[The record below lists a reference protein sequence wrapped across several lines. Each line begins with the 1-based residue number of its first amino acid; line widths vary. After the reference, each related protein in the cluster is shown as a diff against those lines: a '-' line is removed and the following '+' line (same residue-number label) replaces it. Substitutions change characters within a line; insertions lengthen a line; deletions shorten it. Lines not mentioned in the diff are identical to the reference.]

1 MAISHFVGTRATSN
15 TKKPPLV
22 SLKKKKKLTRNGNG
36 FEVLKVVMDAPPSSN
51 DLVILVVSPHNP
63 LSSSQSKKGLTVLLH
78 QCNSYYII
86 KTQ

>member
-1 MAISHFVGTRATSN
+1 
-15 TKKPPLV
+15 
-22 SLKKKKKLTRNGNG
+22 
-36 FEVLKVVMDAPPSSN
+36 MDAPPSSN